1 MRYVFLLIVGF
12 VAAPLVLADELS
24 DARSA
29 LEGLGIRAS
38 STGVVLVKEAELTK
52 ELNKAPGLKRNVL
65 QSEKEL
71 KATENNMDAFE
82 RGLVQLRLQHVQFSA
97 QLANI
102 NPNDITLNNKLV
114 SAIKV
119 LEGQL
124 DLARE
129 HKRLLDAETKNSRVK
144 STEARE
150 AYIGLALSARQLA
163 GEIEEDYA
171 KKAADAD
178 AKGALARYNKAAGK
192 QFMLA
197 ATPGFQANM
206 RRLKQIEDTV
216 LSDSIDLRDDG
227 GKTLRVNVVV
237 NGRYPQE
244 MVLDSGASLISLP
257 PSVAAKFG
265 LKPSDKDPK
274 IVLLLADGREINGRL
289 MKLPSVR
296 VGKFQVDNIECAVL
310 GDEAYA
316 AEPLLGMS
324 FLEHFKFEIDSAA
337 KKLTMVKISGTEGA
351 VGKK

>member
-1 MRYVFLLIVGF
+1 
-12 VAAPLVLADELS
+12 
-24 DARSA
+24 
-29 LEGLGIRAS
+29 
-38 STGVVLVKEAELTK
+38 VV
-52 ELNKAPGLKRNVL
+52 

-71 KATENNMDAFE
+71 KAAENQMDLFE
-82 RGLVQLRLQHVQFSA
+82 RGLVQLRQQHIQLSA

-102 NPNDITLNNKLV
+102 NPNDITRNNMLV

-129 HKRLLDAETKNSRVK
+129 RKRLLDAETNNSRVK

-163 GEIEEDYA
+163 NEIEEDYA
-171 KKAADAD
+171 KKAASAD
-178 AKGALARYNKAAGK
+178 VKEALARFNRAAGK
-192 QFMLA
+192 QFTLA
-197 ATPGFQANM
+197 PTPGFQANV
-206 RRLKQIEDTV
+206 RRLKQVEDTV

-227 GKTLRVNVVV
+227 GKTLRVSVVV
-237 NGRYPQE
+237 NGRFPQE
-244 MVLDSGASLISLP
+244 MMLDSGASLISLP
-257 PSVAAKFG
+257 LSVAAKFG

-274 IVLLLADGREINGRL
+274 IVLQLADGREIDGRL
-289 MKLPSVR
+289 MKLTSVR
-296 VGKFQVDNIECAVL
+296 VGKFQVENVECAVL

-324 FLEHFKFEIDSAA
+324 FLENFKFEIDSAA
-337 KKLTMVKISGTEGA
+337 KKLSMVKISGTEGS